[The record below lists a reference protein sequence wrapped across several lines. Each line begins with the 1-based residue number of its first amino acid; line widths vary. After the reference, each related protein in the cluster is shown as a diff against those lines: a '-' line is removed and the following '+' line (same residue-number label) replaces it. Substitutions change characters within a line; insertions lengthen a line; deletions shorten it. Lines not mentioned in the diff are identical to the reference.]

1 MSNTNKMIISTLS
14 MLLINAIKNWDN
26 LSVDSRMILLEE
38 FRSILT
44 SIVDLE
50 KLLDKKVLDNL
61 REISLPK
68 TPSDLLNK

>member
-1 MSNTNKMIISTLS
+1 MSNANKMIISTLT

-26 LSVDSRMILLEE
+26 LSVDSRIILLEE

-44 SIVDLE
+44 SIVDLD
-50 KLLDKKVLDNL
+50 KLLDKEVLDKL
-61 REISLPK
+61 REISLPR